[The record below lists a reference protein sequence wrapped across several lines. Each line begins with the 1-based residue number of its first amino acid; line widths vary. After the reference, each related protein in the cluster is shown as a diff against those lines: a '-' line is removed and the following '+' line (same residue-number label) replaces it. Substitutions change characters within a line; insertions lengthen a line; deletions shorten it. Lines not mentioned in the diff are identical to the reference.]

1 MAFVVDASV
10 TMGWFL
16 QSQTNPLTIAAQ
28 DALTHDVGWVP
39 THFGI
44 EVGRAL
50 RLHERR
56 KLIAPDIVDE
66 ALARLRHLPLKQ
78 DRDETINLI
87 PSIVALAR
95 HHNLRV
101 ADAAYLEL
109 ALRLGVPLATRDAS
123 LARAA
128 TQAGATLFTT

>member
-1 MAFVVDASV
+1 MLQKPDPNGV
-10 TMGWFL
+10 T
-16 QSQTNPLTIAAQ
+16 TIGAYEAK
-28 DALTHDVGWVP
+28 TR
-39 THFGI
+39 FS
-44 EVGRAL
+44 E
-50 RLHERR
+50 
-56 KLIAPDIVDE
+56 LIAPDIVDE

-109 ALRLGVPLATRDAS
+109 ALRLGVPLAARDAS

-128 TQAGATLFTT
+128 RQAGVPLFTA